1 MKNTTAYNRL
11 ILDLQAFGMAY
22 DELRTTIDDYE
33 QTTNTSVNDL
43 KSFTGSYPFDKSFDE
58 LPIKQWVN
66 NTIDELDS
74 KLYAAETRNMYKIL
88 SSELLN
94 TGGGTMVEITEV
106 FLKDQK
112 KTVFVFTN
120 EEGCTMS
127 LVDYIRHN
135 FETESYDEYI
145 IGQFNIYYFTGR
157 ESYFELYRDCV
168 NNFTDH
174 YYKGHG
180 VLSALPY
187 ELLSD
192 ELQAQITEDYYKWEM
207 TDNSG
212 TFTTDGQHIRYHHC
226 YEAPTCEDSYLPQIK
241 DFRNWHSLIACNEEY
256 YDKDY
261 TLKLADKQVKLPFV
275 ADVWT
280 TIDDALRD
288 IINNF

>member
-22 DELRTTIDDYE
+22 NELRTTIEDYE
-33 QTTNTSVNDL
+33 QMTKTSVNDL

-58 LPIKQWVN
+58 LPIQQWVN
-66 NTIDELDS
+66 NTINELDH
-74 KLYAAETRNMYKIL
+74 KLYVAEARNMYKIL
-88 SSELLN
+88 DSELLN

-127 LVDYIRHN
+127 LVDYIRHD
-135 FETESYDEYI
+135 FESEDCDEYI
-145 IGQFNIYYFTGR
+145 IDQFSIYNFSGH

-174 YYKGHG
+174 YHKGYG
-180 VLSALPY
+180 VVSDLPY
-187 ELLSD
+187 DLLSD

-207 TDNSG
+207 ANNSG
-212 TFTTDGQHIRYHHC
+212 IFTTDGQYVQYHHC
-226 YEAPTCEDSYLPQIK
+226 YKAPTCDDIYLPQIK